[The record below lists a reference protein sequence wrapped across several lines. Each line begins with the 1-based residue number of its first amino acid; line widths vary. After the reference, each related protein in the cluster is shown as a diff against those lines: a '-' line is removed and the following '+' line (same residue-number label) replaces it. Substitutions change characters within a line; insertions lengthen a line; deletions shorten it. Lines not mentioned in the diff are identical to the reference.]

1 MYKRVAVL
9 TLSLRELGEGLQQE
23 SQDETLVVILS
34 IRTESDMT
42 PSEVP
47 SEAKVLSAVDAYLA
61 VTVRAR

>member
-9 TLSLRELGEGLQQE
+9 TLSLREFGEGLQQE